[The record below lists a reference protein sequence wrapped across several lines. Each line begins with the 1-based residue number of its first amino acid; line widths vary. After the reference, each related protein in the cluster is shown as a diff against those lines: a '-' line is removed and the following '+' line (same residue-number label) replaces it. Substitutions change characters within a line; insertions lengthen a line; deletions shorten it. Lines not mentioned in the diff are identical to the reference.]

1 MPFRSSVGEIL
12 DSTGTAERAVST
24 PLPTRDESIS
34 LIFVFDLSSDARS
47 ASYTNTSTPFIAKRS
62 AQLEP
67 MMPAPTQATF
77 FGRLVDF
84 KTRRVLPLRLYLGVN
99 WRDSGGGWSRGH
111 VFFICA

>member
-1 MPFRSSVGEIL
+1 MSPRSLVGEIL
-12 DSTGTAERAVST
+12 EITGAAERAVST

-34 LIFVFDLSSDARS
+34 LMLVFDLSSDARS
-47 ASYTNTSTPFIAKRS
+47 ASYTTTSSPFMAKRS

-84 KTRRVLPLRLYLGVN
+84 KPRRVRPLRLYLGVN
-99 WRDSGGGWSRGH
+99 LRGIEGGRSR
-111 VFFICA
+111 